1 MIKTKTLSAAE
12 RNEQIYQ
19 LLVDLLKNADEKP
32 SYKAPFDEDDIET
45 IFNTSIWGHREV
57 VLTIIM
63 ARLINPKFRASV
75 DFYACNP
82 RSIFEKPI
90 RKALREFG
98 IPHRKSGPLNVAKNI
113 KKINKDWATD
123 KNGGDIAIRVVNL
136 VNGIEKVSATE
147 LMSFAQAFIS
157 RYKQEAQRIKDM
169 EVDLPPQENPLFLSS
184 LCSDLVDNVP
194 DGGATAQM
202 LIGLLME
209 GVKDG
214 RNSQV
219 EVSGY
224 MDSVSTTN
232 TTSKKPGDIIEKLAN
247 GVELVYEITTKEF
260 TDDRLLESYESVMDY
275 DTQIQ
280 DVFVI
285 CRPQDVPQSLEIN
298 QAYIIAS
305 TQYRELSYYFV
316 DIYHYI
322 QSALLFLTP
331 EARRSFYGSL
341 ITYVNKVDT
350 SEKVKTYLK
359 TWHQDRQD

>member
-1 MIKTKTLSAAE
+1 MVKTLSATE
-12 RNEQIYQ
+12 RNEQIYR
-19 LLVDLLKNADEKP
+19 LLVDFLKNADP
-32 SYKAPFDEDDIET
+32 SPNYKKPFDQDDVEA
-45 IFNTSIWGHREV
+45 IFDTSIWGHREI

-63 ARLINPKFRASV
+63 ARMIYPKFRASA

-123 KNGGDIAIRVVNL
+123 KSGGDIAIRVVNI
-136 VNGIEKVSATE
+136 VNGIEKVSGSE
-147 LMSFAQAFIS
+147 LKDFAQAFIS

-184 LCSDLVDNVP
+184 LCSDLIDNVP

-209 GVKDG
+209 TTKTS
-214 RNSQV
+214 RSSNV

-232 TTSKKPGDIIEKLAN
+232 TTSKKPGDVIEKLAN

-260 TDDRLLESYESVMDY
+260 TDDRLLESHESVMDY
-275 DTQIQ
+275 DREIQ

-285 CRPQDVPQSLEIN
+285 CRQQDVPKSLEVS
-298 QAYIIAS
+298 QSYIMAS

-316 DIYHYI
+316 DIYLYI
-322 QSALLFLTP
+322 QSALLYLAP
-331 EARRSFYGSL
+331 DARKSFYESL
-341 ITYVNKVDT
+341 IAYVNKVDT
-350 SEKVKTYLK
+350 SEKVKVYLK
-359 TWHQDRQD
+359 TWHQDH

>member
-1 MIKTKTLSAAE
+1 MPKTLTAAE

-19 LLVDLLKNADEKP
+19 LLVDLLKNANNEP
-32 SYKAPFDEDDIET
+32 SFKEPFDEDNVEA
-45 IFNTSIWGHREV
+45 IFNTSIWGHREI

-123 KNGGDIAIRVVNL
+123 KNGGDIAIRVVNI
-136 VNGIEKVSATE
+136 VNGIEKVSGSE
-147 LMSFAQAFIS
+147 LMDFAQAFVS

-169 EVDLPPQENPLFLSS
+169 EVDLPPQESPLFLFS
-184 LCSDLVDNVP
+184 LCSDLIDNVP
-194 DGGATAQM
+194 DRGATAQM

-209 GVKDG
+209 TVKAS

-232 TTSKKPGDIIEKLAN
+232 TTSKKPGDVMEKLTN

-260 TDDRLLESYESVMDY
+260 TDDRLLESHESVIDY
-275 DTQIQ
+275 DKEIQ

-285 CRPQDVPQSLEIN
+285 CRPQDVPKSLEIN
-298 QAYIIAS
+298 QSYIMAS

-316 DIYHYI
+316 DIYYYI

-331 EARRSFYGSL
+331 DARKSFYESL
-341 ITYVNKVDT
+341 IAYVNKVDT
-350 SEKVKTYLK
+350 SEKVKIYLK
-359 TWHQDRQD
+359 VWHQDHQS

>member
-1 MIKTKTLSAAE
+1 MLKTLSATE

-19 LLVDLLKNADEKP
+19 LLVDLLKSAGNEPEFKE
-32 SYKAPFDEDDIET
+32 PFKKDDVET
-45 IFNTSIWGHREV
+45 IFNTSIWGHREI

-63 ARLINPKFRASV
+63 ARLINPDFRASV

-113 KKINKDWATD
+113 KKINEDWATD
-123 KNGGDIAIRVVNL
+123 KNGGDIAMRVVNIVNCIESVSVPEL
-136 VNGIEKVSATE
+136 VG
-147 LMSFAQAFIS
+147 FAQAYVS

-169 EVDLPPQENPLFLSS
+169 EVDLPPQENPLFLSN
-184 LCSDLVDNVP
+184 LCSDLIDNVP

-202 LIGLLME
+202 LVGLLME
-209 GVKDG
+209 SVKAS
-214 RNSQV
+214 RNSQT
-219 EVSGY
+219 EISGY

-232 TTSKKPGDIIEKLAN
+232 TTSKKPGDVIEKLTN

-260 TDDRLLESYESVMDY
+260 TDDRLLESHELVMDY
-275 DTQIQ
+275 DKDIR

-285 CRPQDVPQSLEIN
+285 CRPQDVPKSLEVD
-298 QAYIIAS
+298 QSYVMAS

-316 DIYHYI
+316 DIYFYI
-322 QSALLFLTP
+322 QSALLFLAP
-331 EARRSFYGSL
+331 DARKSFYESL
-341 ITYVNKVDT
+341 IAYVNEVDT
-350 SEKVKTYLK
+350 SEKLKIYLRM
-359 TWHQDRQD
+359 WHQDHKS